1 MMYKLSISIYSIT
14 VYRLHNYKSMSYM
27 STNRM
32 NILSSIIF
40 GGRLVEGYPD
50 NFLFM
55 LQAKVGVGWWLT
67 SLISAELNIIKQL
80 HWKKN
85 SAKWV
90 GKWR

>member
-1 MMYKLSISIYSIT
+1 MMYKLTISIYSVT

-40 GGRLVEGYPD
+40 GGRLVEGYPS

-55 LQAKVGVGWWLT
+55 LQAKDDTDSLYELT
-67 SLISAELNIIKQL
+67 
-80 HWKKN
+80 
-85 SAKWV
+85 
-90 GKWR
+90 